1 MISERGGRCGSDG
14 ATTAGGTTLGALGA
28 TRRGLSRHGVVSGAG
43 ARGVWRSD
51 WRGCPGK
58 CATLV
63 APQGGAWVISDV
75 FPRQTAA
82 TAWRQVICSG
92 KGRDSDREHSGSGR
106 EHSSSGSGSGSG
118 SGSVCARALSP
129 PALCA
134 PLPSPARAPWPHT
147 SPRPAVGVF
156 QIQNVALYRRTQNQ
170 VRREGASNETSR
182 PALQNRF

>member
-1 MISERGGRCGSDG
+1 MEAGRGGIWAVPLLTPLTSQ
-14 ATTAGGTTLGALGA
+14 
-28 TRRGLSRHGVVSGAG
+28 VVSDTSEA
-43 ARGVWRSD
+43 S
-51 WRGCPGK
+51 
-58 CATLV
+58 AT
-63 APQGGAWVISDV
+63 A
-75 FPRQTAA
+75 RQTAA

-106 EHSSSGSGSGSG
+106 EHSSSGSGSG

-170 VRREGASNETSR
+170 VRRGRSEQRKPAALPCKTPSKRPILSVGHWQSVHCERRPWSR
-182 PALQNRF
+182 RESRTRKTLVA

>member
-1 MISERGGRCGSDG
+1 MEAGRGGIWAVPLLTPLTSQ
-14 ATTAGGTTLGALGA
+14 
-28 TRRGLSRHGVVSGAG
+28 VVSDTSEA
-43 ARGVWRSD
+43 S
-51 WRGCPGK
+51 
-58 CATLV
+58 AT
-63 APQGGAWVISDV
+63 A
-75 FPRQTAA
+75 RQTAA

-106 EHSSSGSGSGSG
+106 EHSGSGNGSGSGSG

-134 PLPSPARAPWPHT
+134 PLPSPARAPWPYT

-170 VRREGASNETSR
+170 VRREGASNENQPPC
-182 PALQNRF
+182 PAKPLLSDRF

>member
-1 MISERGGRCGSDG
+1 MEAGRGGIWAVPLLTPLTSQ
-14 ATTAGGTTLGALGA
+14 
-28 TRRGLSRHGVVSGAG
+28 VVSDTSEA
-43 ARGVWRSD
+43 S
-51 WRGCPGK
+51 
-58 CATLV
+58 AT
-63 APQGGAWVISDV
+63 A
-75 FPRQTAA
+75 RQTAA

-106 EHSSSGSGSGSG
+106 EHSGSGNGSGSGSG

-134 PLPSPARAPWPHT
+134 PLPSPARAPWPYT

-170 VRREGASNETSR
+170 VRRGRSEQRKPAALPCKTASKR
-182 PALQNRF
+182 PVLRA